1 MAIPL
6 QLSGVH
12 SLTPDEIKAT
22 FQTKF
27 DEALKD
33 GSFVALL
40 PPEVRNDILGV
51 SPSSPGNNSPPRAE
65 AAPTPVV
72 APTQQQPVT
81 SPSIPDSLKAPEP
94 APAPSPPTGGNSSV
108 AGIAAG
114 VSVGLVVII
123 AGFFVFNRRR
133 LHKKRFDN
141 TDSTPSFGKR
151 DSNETQPYNRG
162 ILSAFAPKRREIRSD
177 DLEWG
182 QDPIQER
189 SDDESDSM
197 QSYSSHS
204 SSESHSSSYY
214 STTDSSRSRAHSD
227 DGHDGPASVSAS
239 SASSYEEYPDNLPQ
253 PVNTSL
259 TSGKSSSSS
268 EKEKPVEVEKTV
280 SQLYGFNDSEGS
292 DSHELLSDQAAAGAV
307 LAPDYLQAQDRID
320 ADDDSSAGSSGWESS
335 DGDSSVRTGSVE
347 SFDPNVE
354 SLGTSI
360 SPSHDGT
367 ASYLE
372 EEMEDR
378 RLMPD
383 SLNPA
388 VNPVVQRG

>member
-1 MAIPL
+1 MKVTQCNHIAHIVHLEAIAVVITR
-6 QLSGVH
+6 QLIALDPGHIVTMDMMDQH
-12 SLTPDEIKAT
+12 LFPPVLHRV
-22 FQTKF
+22 TK
-27 DEALKD
+27 
-33 GSFVALL
+33 
-40 PPEVRNDILGV
+40 
-51 SPSSPGNNSPPRAE
+51 
-65 AAPTPVV
+65 
-72 APTQQQPVT
+72 
-81 SPSIPDSLKAPEP
+81 SIPTLFSA
-94 APAPSPPTGGNSSV
+94 T
-108 AGIAAG
+108 
-114 VSVGLVVII
+114 
-123 AGFFVFNRRR
+123 
-133 LHKKRFDN
+133 
-141 TDSTPSFGKR
+141 
-151 DSNETQPYNRG
+151 SN
-162 ILSAFAPKRREIRSD
+162 
-177 DLEWG
+177 
-182 QDPIQER
+182 
-189 SDDESDSM
+189 
-197 QSYSSHS
+197 
-204 SSESHSSSYY
+204 
-214 STTDSSRSRAHSD
+214 
-227 DGHDGPASVSAS
+227 
-239 SASSYEEYPDNLPQ
+239 EEYPGNLPQ

-268 EKEKPVEVEKTV
+268 EKEKPAEVEKTV

-378 RLMPD
+378 QLMLD

-388 VNPVVQRG
+388 VNPVVQRR